1 MMYRGYTDD
10 VAWVLPKVLR
20 VLPDVVRVPP
30 EVAGLHRTS
39 SEGTPNYTANGIKS
53 AIYNHKK
60 KDHRGTENTAKY
72 YFDVLKGFKSLRVF
86 SECISVFFSCPF
98 ALTQK
103 NEKVKAL
110 LKYNAFLI
118 RRYLPAIQGMK
129 GGTIPGICRC
139 SVLLRTC
146 PSAHT
151 SS

>member
-86 SECISVFFSCPF
+86 SECISVFF
-98 ALTQK
+98 
-103 NEKVKAL
+103 
-110 LKYNAFLI
+110 FLSFCLDAKE
-118 RRYLPAIQGMK
+118 RKSQGF
-129 GGTIPGICRC
+129 I
-139 SVLLRTC
+139 
-146 PSAHT
+146 
-151 SS
+151 